1 MATVKIIILKHQR
14 REDNTW
20 NVKIRITHERQ
31 SSYIATTH
39 YVGSELINKKTFELK
54 ERNNPIYDQVMLDV
68 LKEPNFQNWV
78 TLLICILLKGYV
90 N

>member
-39 YVGSELINKKTFELK
+39 YVGSELIMWRANLCATFLGNLVYPTPASK
-54 ERNNPIYDQVMLDV
+54 MLHF
-68 LKEPNFQNWV
+68 P
-78 TLLICILLKGYV
+78 
-90 N
+90 